1 MKYLVLIGDG
11 MADRPLEALEGKT
24 PLMAAR
30 TPNMDALAQQGE
42 VGLVR
47 TIPPGMPKGS
57 EIANLSI
64 FGYDPKRYYTG
75 RGPLEAASIGV
86 KLGPEDVA
94 FRLNLVTLGVIGGAV
109 IMEDYSAGHISTEEG
124 DAIIQDLEK
133 ELGDSAFHFYPG
145 VSYRHLLVWRG
156 PVEKVEKIEKLETTP
171 PHDIAE
177 QEIGVYLP
185 RGEDARELIKL
196 MTDTQILL
204 KTHPVN
210 HARQQAGK
218 REANATW
225 PWGQGRAPQMPSF
238 TERFGLKGGVIS
250 AVDLIKGIGICAGL
264 EAIPVP
270 GATGYLDTNYQGKA
284 EYGLRAVEKDD
295 FVYIHVEAPDE
306 ASHNGDLKAKIAAI
320 EAFDEK
326 VVGTIVKGM
335 ENGGDHRIM
344 VLPDH
349 PTPLE
354 LRTHTDDPVPFVIYD
369 STQKRSSGAAGFDE
383 AEVSKSGIVIDEGY
397 ELMER
402 FLRGRA

>member
-11 MADRPLEALEGKT
+11 MADHPLEVLGGKT
-24 PLMAAR
+24 PLMVAR
-30 TPNMDALAQQGE
+30 TPNMDALAQRGE

-47 TIPPGMPKGS
+47 TIPQGLPKGS

-86 KLGPEDVA
+86 QLGPEDVA
-94 FRLNLVTLGVIGGAV
+94 FRLNLVTLEAIGGSV

-124 DAIIQDLEK
+124 KTIIQDLEK
-133 ELGDSAFHFYPG
+133 KLGDSVFHFYPG
-145 VSYRHLLVWRG
+145 VSYRHLLVWKGMGER
-156 PVEKVEKIEKLETTP
+156 IETTP
-171 PHDIAE
+171 PHDITE
-177 QEIGVYLP
+177 QEIGAYLP
-185 RGEDARELIKL
+185 KGEGGRELIKL

-204 KTHPVN
+204 HAHPIN
-210 HARQQAGK
+210 HTRIQEGK
-218 REANATW
+218 RAANATW

-238 TERFGLKGGVIS
+238 AERFGLKGSVIS

-264 EAIPVP
+264 EVIAVP

-306 ASHNGDLKAKIAAI
+306 ASHNGDLEAKIAAI
-320 EAFDEK
+320 EVFDEK

-335 ENGGDHRIM
+335 KDRGDHRIM
-344 VLPDH
+344 VLSDH
-349 PTPLE
+349 PTPIE

-369 STQKRSSGAAGFDE
+369 STEKRPSGAGGFDE
-383 AEVSKSGIVIDEGY
+383 GKASQSGIVIEEGS

-402 FLRGRA
+402 FVRGRL

>member
-1 MKYLVLIGDG
+1 
-11 MADRPLEALEGKT
+11 MADRPLDALGGKT

-30 TPNMDALAQQGE
+30 TPNMDALAQRGE
-42 VGLVR
+42 VGLAR
-47 TIPPGMPKGS
+47 TIPNGLPKGS

-86 KLGPEDVA
+86 RLGPEDIA
-94 FRLNLVTLGVIGGAV
+94 FRLNLVTLGIIGGAV

-124 DAIIQDLEK
+124 GAIIQDLEK
-133 ELGDSAFHFYPG
+133 ELGDSVFHFYPG
-145 VSYRHLLVWRG
+145 VSYRHLLVWRS
-156 PVEKVEKIEKLETTP
+156 PVEKIEKIETTP
-171 PHDIAE
+171 PHDITE

-185 RGEDARELIKL
+185 RGEGAQELIKL

-210 HARQQAGK
+210 HTRQREGK

-335 ENGGDHRIM
+335 ENRGDHRIM

-369 STQKRSSGAAGFDE
+369 STQKSTSGAAGFDE
-383 AEVSKSGIVIDEGY
+383 AEASKSGIAIDEGY

-402 FLRGRA
+402 FVRGRA

>member
-11 MADRPLEALEGKT
+11 MADRPLEALGGKT

-30 TPNMDALAQQGE
+30 TPNMDALAQRGE
-42 VGLVR
+42 IGLTH
-47 TIPPGMPKGS
+47 TIPQGSPKGS

-86 KLGPEDVA
+86 HLGPEDVA
-94 FRLNLVTLGVIGGAV
+94 FRLNLVTLEVIGGAV

-124 DAIIQDLEK
+124 SAIIQDLER
-133 ELGDSAFHFYPG
+133 ELGDSVFHFYPG

-156 PVEKVEKIEKLETTP
+156 RGEKIETTP
-171 PHDIAE
+171 PHDITE
-177 QEIGVYLP
+177 KEIGAYLP
-185 RGEDARELIKL
+185 RGEGAQELIKL
-196 MTDTQILL
+196 MTDTQMLL
-204 KTHPVN
+204 KTHPIN
-210 HARQQAGK
+210 HKRHQQGTRA
-218 REANATW
+218 ANATW
-225 PWGQGRAPQMPSF
+225 PWGQGKAPQMPSF
-238 TERFGLKGGVIS
+238 AERFDLTGGVIA
-250 AVDLIKGIGICAGL
+250 AVNLIKGIGIYAGL
-264 EAIPVP
+264 EVIAVP

-284 EYGLRAVEKDD
+284 EYGLQAVEKND

-306 ASHNGDLKAKIAAI
+306 ASHSGDLKAKIAAI

-335 ENGGDHRIM
+335 EHRGDHRIM

-349 PTPLE
+349 PTPIE

-369 STQKRSSGAAGFDE
+369 STEKRSSGARGFDE
-383 AEVSKSGIVIDEGY
+383 REASKSGMMIEEGH

-402 FLRGRA
+402 FVRVSS

>member
-11 MADRPLEALEGKT
+11 MADRPLEALGGKT

-30 TPNMDALAQQGE
+30 TPSMDALAQQGE
-42 VGLVR
+42 VGLAR
-47 TIPPGMPKGS
+47 TIPKGLPKGS

-86 KLGPEDVA
+86 QLDPEDCS

-124 DAIIQDLEK
+124 KEIIQDLEK
-133 ELGDSAFHFYPG
+133 ELGDSIFHFYPG

-156 PVEKVEKIEKLETTP
+156 KGEKIETTP
-171 PHDIAE
+171 PHDITE
-177 QEIGVYLP
+177 QEIGAYLP
-185 RGEDARELIKL
+185 KGEGAQDLIKL

-204 KTHPVN
+204 NAHPIN
-210 HARQQAGK
+210 HKRLQEGM

-225 PWGQGRAPQMPSF
+225 PWGQGKPPQMPSF
-238 TERFGLKGGVIS
+238 AERFGLTGGVIS
-250 AVDLIKGIGICAGL
+250 AVDLIKGIGIYAGL
-264 EAIPVP
+264 EVIAVP

-284 EYGLRAVEKDD
+284 EYALQALDKSD
-295 FVYIHVEAPDE
+295 FVYLHVEAPDE
-306 ASHNGDLKAKIAAI
+306 ASHNGDLEAKIVAI

-326 VVGTIVKGM
+326 VVGTIVTGM
-335 ENGGDHRIM
+335 KNRGDYRIM

-349 PTPLE
+349 PTPIE
-354 LRTHTDDPVPFVIYD
+354 LRTHTDDPVPYVIYD
-369 STQKRSSGAAGFDE
+369 STEKRSSGAGGFDE
-383 AEVSKSGIVIDEGY
+383 GEASKSGILIEEGH

-402 FLRGRA
+402 FIRGRL

>member
-30 TPNMDALAQQGE
+30 TPNMDALAQRGE
-42 VGLVR
+42 VGLAR
-47 TIPPGMPKGS
+47 TIPSGLPKGS

-86 KLGPEDVA
+86 ELGPDDVA
-94 FRLNLVTLGVIGGAV
+94 FRVNLVTLGVIGGSV

-133 ELGDSAFHFYPG
+133 ELGDSVFHFYPG
-145 VSYRHLLVWRG
+145 VSYRHLLVWKG
-156 PVEKVEKIEKLETTP
+156 KGEKLETTP
-171 PHDIAE
+171 PHDITD
-177 QEIGVYLP
+177 QEIGAYLP
-185 RGEDARELIKL
+185 KGVGAQELIKL

-210 HARQQAGK
+210 NTRQQEGK

-225 PWGQGRAPQMPSF
+225 PWGQGKAPQMPSF
-238 TERFGLKGGVIS
+238 AERFGLRGGVIS

-264 EAIPVP
+264 KAIVVP

-295 FVYIHVEAPDE
+295 FVYLHVEAPDE
-306 ASHNGDLKAKIAAI
+306 ASHNGDVKAKIAAI
-320 EAFDEK
+320 EAFDKK
-326 VVGTIVKGM
+326 VVGTIVQEM
-335 ENGGDHRIM
+335 DRRGDYKVM

-349 PTPLE
+349 PTPIE
-354 LRTHTDDPVPFVIYD
+354 LRTHADDPVPFVIYD
-369 STQKRSSGAAGFDE
+369 STQKRSSGVEGFDE
-383 AEVSKSGIVIDEGY
+383 AEVSKSGIVIEEGHT
-397 ELMER
+397 LMER
-402 FLRGRA
+402 FVRGK

>member
-11 MADRPLEALEGKT
+11 MADRPLQELGGKT

-30 TPNMDALAQQGE
+30 TPNMDALAQRGE
-42 VGLVR
+42 VGLAR
-47 TIPPGMPKGS
+47 TIPSGLPKGS

-94 FRLNLVTLGVIGGAV
+94 FRLNLVTLGVIGGSV

-124 DAIIQDLEK
+124 KTIIQALEK
-133 ELGDSAFHFYPG
+133 ELGDSVFHFYSG

-156 PVEKVEKIEKLETTP
+156 QVEKIEKIETTP
-171 PHDIAE
+171 PHDITE
-177 QEIGVYLP
+177 QEIGAYLP
-185 RGEDARELIKL
+185 RGEDAQVLIKL

-204 KTHPVN
+204 KSHPVN
-210 HARQQAGK
+210 QTRQQEGK

-225 PWGQGRAPQMPSF
+225 PWGQGKAPQMPSF
-238 TERFGLKGGVIS
+238 AERFGLTGGVIS
-250 AVDLIKGIGICAGL
+250 AVDLIKGIGIYAGL
-264 EAIPVP
+264 EVIPVP

-284 EYGLRAVEKDD
+284 EYGLRVVEKDD

-335 ENGGDHRIM
+335 ENKDDHRIM

-349 PTPLE
+349 PTPIE

-369 STQKRSSGAAGFDE
+369 STQKRSSGAEGFNE
-383 AEVSKSGIVIDEGY
+383 AEASKSGIVIDEGY

-402 FLRGRA
+402 FVRERA

>member
-1 MKYLVLIGDG
+1 
-11 MADRPLEALEGKT
+11 MADRPLDALGGKT

-30 TPNMDALAQQGE
+30 TPNMDALAQRGE
-42 VGLVR
+42 VGLAR
-47 TIPPGMPKGS
+47 TIPNGLPKGS

-86 KLGPEDVA
+86 RLGPEDIA
-94 FRLNLVTLGVIGGAV
+94 FRLNLVTLGIIGGAV

-124 DAIIQDLEK
+124 GAIIQDLEK
-133 ELGDSAFHFYPG
+133 ELGDSVFHFYPG

-210 HARQQAGK
+210 HTRQQEGK

-238 TERFGLKGGVIS
+238 TERFGLRGGVIS

-284 EYGLRAVEKDD
+284 EYGLRVVEKDD

-335 ENGGDHRIM
+335 ENRGDHRIM

-369 STQKRSSGAAGFDE
+369 STQKRLSGAAGFDE
-383 AEVSKSGIVIDEGY
+383 AEASKSGIAIDEGY

-402 FLRGRA
+402 FVRGRA

>member
-11 MADRPLEALEGKT
+11 MADRPLDALGGKT

-42 VGLVR
+42 LGLVR
-47 TIPPGMPKGS
+47 TIPQGLPKGS

-86 KLGPEDVA
+86 KIGPDDIA
-94 FRLNLVTLGVIGGAV
+94 FRLNLVTLEAVGGSV

-124 DAIIQDLEK
+124 KTIIQDLDK
-133 ELGDSAFHFYPG
+133 ELGNSAFRFYPG
-145 VSYRHLLVWRG
+145 ISYRHLLIWKG
-156 PVEKVEKIEKLETTP
+156 KGEKIKTTP
-171 PHDIAE
+171 PHDITE
-177 QEIGVYLP
+177 QEIGAYLP
-185 RGEDARELIKL
+185 KGEGARELIKL

-204 KTHPVN
+204 KIHPIN
-210 HARQQAGK
+210 HKRLQEGK

-225 PWGQGRAPQMPSF
+225 PWGQGKAPQMPNF
-238 TERFGLKGGVIS
+238 AERFGLTGGVIS
-250 AVDLIKGIGICAGL
+250 AVDLIKGIGIYAGL
-264 EAIPVP
+264 EVITVP

-284 EYGLRAVEKDD
+284 EYGLRALEQGD

-306 ASHNGDLKAKIAAI
+306 ASHNGDLEAKIAAI
-320 EAFDEK
+320 EAFDEQ

-335 ENGGDHRIM
+335 ESRGDYRIM

-349 PTPLE
+349 PTPIE
-354 LRTHTDDPVPFVIYD
+354 LRTHADEPVPFVIYD
-369 STQKRSSGAAGFDE
+369 SAERRSSGAGGFDE
-383 AEVSKSGIVIDEGY
+383 EEASKSGILIEEGH
-397 ELMER
+397 ELMEQ
-402 FLRGRA
+402 FVRGKA

>member
-1 MKYLVLIGDG
+1 MKYLILIGDG
-11 MADRPLEALEGKT
+11 MADRPLKELGGKT

-30 TPNMDALAQQGE
+30 TPNMDALAQGGE

-47 TIPPGMPKGS
+47 TIPSGLPKGS

-86 KLGPEDVA
+86 KLAPEDVA
-94 FRLNLVTLGVIGGAV
+94 FRLNLVTLEALGGSV
-109 IMEDYSAGHISTEEG
+109 IMEDYSAGHISTDEG
-124 DAIIQDLEK
+124 RTIIQDLEK
-133 ELGDSAFHFYPG
+133 ELGNSVFHFYPG
-145 VSYRHLLVWRG
+145 VSYRHLLVWGGKGERL
-156 PVEKVEKIEKLETTP
+156 KTTP
-171 PHDIAE
+171 PHDITE
-177 QEIGVYLP
+177 QEIGAYLP
-185 RGEDARELIKL
+185 QGEDAQELIKL

-210 HARQQAGK
+210 QTRQQEGK

-225 PWGQGRAPQMPSF
+225 PWGQGKAPQMPSF
-238 TERFGLKGGVIS
+238 IERFGLRGGVIS

-264 EAIPVP
+264 KAITVP

-284 EYGLRAVEKDD
+284 EYGLQAVEKDD

-326 VVGTIVKGM
+326 VVGTIVTGM
-335 ENGGDHRIM
+335 KDRGEHRIM

-349 PTPLE
+349 PTPIE
-354 LRTHTDDPVPFVIYD
+354 LRTHADDPVPFVIYD
-369 STQKRSSGAAGFDE
+369 STCNDSSGAGGFTEGE
-383 AEVSKSGIVIDEGY
+383 ASKSGILIEEGY
-397 ELMER
+397 KLMER
-402 FLRGRA
+402 FVGGNP

>member
-11 MADRPLEALEGKT
+11 MADRPLEALGGKT

-30 TPNMDALAQQGE
+30 TPNIDALAKQGE
-42 VGLVR
+42 VGLAR
-47 TIPPGMPKGS
+47 TIPKGLPKGS

-64 FGYDPKRYYTG
+64 FGYDPRRYYTG

-86 KLGPEDVA
+86 QLGPEDVA

-124 DAIIQDLEK
+124 KEIIQGLEK
-133 ELGDSAFHFYPG
+133 ELGDSVFRFYPG

-156 PVEKVEKIEKLETTP
+156 KGERIETTP
-171 PHDIAE
+171 PHDITE
-177 QEIGVYLP
+177 QEIGAYLP
-185 RGEDARELIKL
+185 KGEGAQELIKL
-196 MTDTQILL
+196 MTATQILL
-204 KTHPVN
+204 NAHPIN
-210 HARQQAGK
+210 HKRHQEGM

-225 PWGQGRAPQMPSF
+225 PWGQGRPPQMPSF
-238 TERFGLKGGVIS
+238 AERFGLTGGVIS
-250 AVDLIKGIGICAGL
+250 AVDLIKGIGIYAGL
-264 EAIPVP
+264 EVIAVP

-284 EYGLRAVEKDD
+284 EYALQTLDKSD
-295 FVYIHVEAPDE
+295 FVYLHVEAPDE
-306 ASHNGDLKAKIAAI
+306 ASHNGDLEAKIAAI

-326 VVGTIVKGM
+326 VVGTIATGM
-335 ENGGDHRIM
+335 ESRGDHRIM

-349 PTPLE
+349 PTPIE

-369 STQKRSSGAAGFDE
+369 STAKRSSGAGGFDE
-383 AEVSKSGIVIDEGY
+383 GETSKSGILIEEGH

-402 FLRGRA
+402 FIRGRL

>member
-11 MADRPLEALEGKT
+11 MADRPLDALGGKT

-30 TPNMDALAQQGE
+30 TPNMDALAQRGE
-42 VGLVR
+42 VGLAR
-47 TIPPGMPKGS
+47 TIPNGLPKGS

-86 KLGPEDVA
+86 RLGPEDIA
-94 FRLNLVTLGVIGGAV
+94 FRLNLVTLGIIGGAV

-124 DAIIQDLEK
+124 GAIIQDLEK
-133 ELGDSAFHFYPG
+133 ELGDSVFHFYPG
-145 VSYRHLLVWRG
+145 VSYRHLLVWRS
-156 PVEKVEKIEKLETTP
+156 PVEKIEKIETTP
-171 PHDIAE
+171 PHDITE

-185 RGEDARELIKL
+185 RGEGAQELIKL

-210 HARQQAGK
+210 HTRQQGGK

-284 EYGLRAVEKDD
+284 EYGLRVVEKDD

-335 ENGGDHRIM
+335 ENRGDHRIM

-369 STQKRSSGAAGFDE
+369 STQKRLSGAAGFDE
-383 AEVSKSGIVIDEGY
+383 AEASKSGIAIDEGY

-402 FLRGRA
+402 FVRGRA